1 MRLAELM
8 AANGRAPLAPA
19 LADIDVRGLAAD
31 SRAVQPGF
39 LFAALPGA
47 KADGRRFVADAV
59 ARGAVAVLAPEETGE
74 PPIATTV
81 PVIYDAAPRR
91 RLALIAARFYDRQ
104 PRRIAAVTGTNG
116 KTSVA
121 WFTRALWL
129 GLGHK
134 AASIGTLGLKAD
146 GFAEGPSL
154 TTPDP
159 IALHRDFAALA
170 AAGVGHLVLEA
181 SSHGLAQCRLDGVA
195 FAAAAFTNLTRD
207 HLDYHGT
214 MDAYRAAKLRLF
226 EALLPP
232 GAPAVL
238 NADSPDFAAFAA
250 ACRARGCPVI
260 AYGRN
265 GADLRLEGAVPTAT
279 GQVLTVSAFGRR
291 REIDIPLAG
300 AFQAMNVLCSVGLVA
315 ACGDDAEKAL
325 DRLAMLT
332 PVPGRLQLAARHP
345 NGAPVYVDYAHTPD
359 ALETVL
365 QALRPHAA
373 GALSV
378 VFGCGGDRD
387 PGKRPMMGAI
397 AAALADRIVVTDD
410 NPRSEDAAA
419 IRRQVLDGCPGAQE
433 IGDRAAAI
441 CAAVAAL
448 APGDVLVIAGKGHE
462 TGQIVGAE
470 VRPFNDAVEADA
482 AVRALAG
489 GRT

>member
-1 MRLAELM
+1 LRLAELIVP
-8 AANGRAPLAPA
+8 GGTVPLAPA

-31 SRAVQPGF
+31 SRAVEPGY

-47 KADGRRFVADAV
+47 KADGRRFIDDAV
-59 ARGAVAVLAPEETGE
+59 ARGAVVVLAAAEAGAT
-74 PPIATTV
+74 PIATTV
-81 PVIYDAAPRR
+81 PVIYDAEPRR
-91 RLALIAARFYDRQ
+91 RLALIAARFFDRQ

-121 WFTRALWL
+121 WFTRALWQ

-146 GFAEGPSL
+146 GFPAGPSL

-159 IALHRDFAALA
+159 IALHRDLA
-170 AAGVGHLVLEA
+170 QLAVAGVEHLVLEA

-195 FAAAAFTNLTRD
+195 LAAAAFTNLTRD

-226 EALLPP
+226 EALLPA

-238 NADSPDFAAFAA
+238 NADSADFDAFAA
-250 ACRARGCPVI
+250 RCRARGCPVI

-265 GADLRLEGAVPTAT
+265 GVELKLESAVPTAT
-279 GQVLTVSAFGRR
+279 GQVLTVVAFGSRR
-291 REIDIPLAG
+291 TVEIPLPG

-315 ACGDDAEKAL
+315 ACGDDAAAAL
-325 DRLAMLT
+325 DRVAALQ
-332 PVPGRLQLAARHP
+332 PVPGRLQHAATHP
-345 NGAPVYVDYAHTPD
+345 NGAPVFVDYAHTPD

-365 QALRPHAA
+365 KALRPHAA

-397 AAALADRIVVTDD
+397 AAALADRVIVTDD
-410 NPRSEDAAA
+410 TTRS
-419 IRRQVLDGCPGAQE
+419 
-433 IGDRAAAI
+433 
-441 CAAVAAL
+441 
-448 APGDVLVIAGKGHE
+448 
-462 TGQIVGAE
+462 
-470 VRPFNDAVEADA
+470 
-482 AVRALAG
+482 
-489 GRT
+489 